1 MCIINVILPRLQNE
15 NYYQS
20 SVIHRV
26 DTNASTHPMMSNFEV
41 NYPQNDPCAI
51 PMNTSCFE
59 MKFVFFLL
67 CKSQSFA

>member
-1 MCIINVILPRLQNE
+1 MIFDGKVVAIAFCIFTSHTIHLRLQNE

-41 NYPQNDPCAI
+41 KINL
-51 PMNTSCFE
+51 F
-59 MKFVFFLL
+59 
-67 CKSQSFA
+67 QSNEQSIEQHNIQL